1 MNIRQA
7 ARFPFLKESAEY
19 LKKNGITLEAL
30 VKSRAYEPARLLGKE
45 RVLEAVDLAWIPDHP
60 ITSDADATT
69 ELLSYPIARILVSCL
84 ADDAFVKRYA
94 IAEAKHA
101 HEALSREV
109 FGGSERRSSVV
120 PESESTRGLDFAIS
134 VAKELG
140 LSGERDDGKMA
151 VDFADYLRFSSA
163 MKSKSWKLV
172 NQSLSHGTVVIS
184 IEKFMRLTESSLT
197 TKISSELPLQVNDEI
212 LHTFASATEEIRK
225 ALTEKR
231 AEYPRRGLGTRSYIR
246 FPPCMKKLLDMVR
259 TGENVPHSGRFALV
273 AFLHTLGMDS
283 DDILTTFA
291 TSPDFDENKSRYQ
304 IQHISGEI
312 SGTEY
317 TPPGCSTMKSYGIC
331 YDPDSLCKLEWMDH
345 PLKYYR
351 AKGRK
356 YKLGQ

>member
-1 MNIRQA
+1 MNIRQI
-7 ARFPFLKESAEY
+7 ARFPFLKESSEY
-19 LKKNGITLEAL
+19 LRKNGITLEAL

-84 ADDAFVKRYA
+84 ADEAFVKRYA
-94 IAEAKHA
+94 IAEAKRA
-101 HEALSREV
+101 HEALRREV
-109 FGGSERRSSVV
+109 FGGNERKSITDQ
-120 PESESTRGLDFAIS
+120 ESESIQGLDFAIG

-140 LSGERDDGKMA
+140 LSGEREDGKMA
-151 VDFADYLRFSSA
+151 VDFTDYLRFSSM
-163 MKSKSWKLV
+163 MKSRSWKLV
-172 NQSLSHGTVVIS
+172 NQRLSHGSVVIS
-184 IEKFMRLTESSLT
+184 VEKFLRLVESSLT
-197 TKISSELPLQVNDEI
+197 ARISSELPLQVNNEI
-212 LHTFASATEEIRK
+212 LTTFASATEEIRI
-225 ALTEKR
+225 ALAEKR
-231 AEYPRRGLGTRSYIR
+231 AEHPRRGLGTRSYIR
-246 FPPCMKKLLDMVR
+246 FPPCMKRLLDMIR

-331 YDPDSLCKLEWMDH
+331 YDPDSLCRLEWMDH

-351 AKGRK
+351 AKGKKFR
-356 YKLGQ
+356 LG